1 VLISNTY
8 NLVVVKYLY
17 CENMQIPLEKI
28 LKRYFCMYI
37 WIEIGYNSA
46 IIIVGGIYLDKK
58 DLSYIIGVIRKTITE
73 RRKLNVEDVKLIV
86 SRLRLLELSD
96 EEIGV
101 VQKEIED
108 YIVGKIRYFER
119 KGNKL
124 KIEEYKKIQKRKES
138 IFEFFLSHKL
148 EFYPKSQ

>member
-1 VLISNTY
+1 
-8 NLVVVKYLY
+8 
-17 CENMQIPLEKI
+17 M
-28 LKRYFCMYI
+28 
-37 WIEIGYNSA
+37 
-46 IIIVGGIYLDKK
+46 DKK

-138 IFEFFLSHKL
+138 IIEFFLSHKL
-148 EFYPKSQ
+148 EYYPKSQ

>member
-1 VLISNTY
+1 
-8 NLVVVKYLY
+8 
-17 CENMQIPLEKI
+17 M
-28 LKRYFCMYI
+28 
-37 WIEIGYNSA
+37 
-46 IIIVGGIYLDKK
+46 DKK

-148 EFYPKSQ
+148 KFYPKSQ

>member
-1 VLISNTY
+1 
-8 NLVVVKYLY
+8 
-17 CENMQIPLEKI
+17 M
-28 LKRYFCMYI
+28 
-37 WIEIGYNSA
+37 
-46 IIIVGGIYLDKK
+46 DKK

-73 RRKLNVEDVKLIV
+73 RRKLNVEDVKLVI

-96 EEIGV
+96 EEIRV